1 MALSW
6 RAERHVRQPK
16 AVPLTRQLPN
26 FRPNFRPSKL
36 TAIAVGGA
44 FCLAAAGSVSAVA
57 LSSSTHGSPAAAGL
71 TSETTQ
77 VEQRAMV
84 ATMAQAASTAAKAA
98 AAKAA
103 AEKAAAAKAAQE
115 HAAHTAHQQ
124 HAQILAQR
132 AAAAKAAAAKA
143 AAEKA
148 AAAKAAAVK
157 AAAEKAAAAKTVQ
170 QQAATV
176 AATSSG
182 SPQQI
187 AQGLLAQ
194 DGMSGQF
201 SCLDSLW
208 QRESGWSV
216 SASNASSGAYGIP
229 QALPGS
235 KMASVGPDWQTS
247 AETQIKWGLQ
257 YIDSTYGS
265 PCGAWSHEESSGW
278 Y

>member
-1 MALSW
+1 
-6 RAERHVRQPK
+6 
-16 AVPLTRQLPN
+16 LTRQLPN

-57 LSSSTHGSPAAAGL
+57 LSSSTHDSSAATAAGL

-84 ATMAQAASTAAKAA
+84 ETMAQAASAAAKAA
-98 AAKAA
+98 AA
-103 AEKAAAAKAAQE
+103 KAAAAKAAQE
-115 HAAHTAHQQ
+115 HAAHVAHQQ
-124 HAQILAQR
+124 HAQILAARAAAAQK

-143 AAEKA
+143 AAAKA
-148 AAAKAAAVK
+148 AAAKAAA
-157 AAAEKAAAAKTVQ
+157 AKTA
-170 QQAATV
+170 QQATAAVATP
-176 AATSSG
+176 SG

-187 AQGLLAQ
+187 AQELLAQ
-194 DGMSGQF
+194 DGMGGQF

-216 SASNASSGAYGIP
+216 TASNASSGAYGIP

-235 KMASVGPDWQTS
+235 KMESAGSDWQTNP
-247 AETQIKWGLQ
+247 ETQIKWGLQ

>member
-1 MALSW
+1 
-6 RAERHVRQPK
+6 
-16 AVPLTRQLPN
+16 LTRQLPN

-77 VEQRAMV
+77 VEQRAVV

-103 AEKAAAAKAAQE
+103 AEKAAAAKTAQE

-143 AAEKA
+143 AAA
-148 AAAKAAAVK
+148 
-157 AAAEKAAAAKTVQ
+157 KAAAAKTAQ

-235 KMASVGPDWQTS
+235 KMASVGQDWQTS